1 MSNKVL
7 KTTLLSL
14 TAASLLT
21 TSAYANFTIGTTLS
35 GLGDALTKEA
45 GQLNVHKFDFTS
57 NYTFKVTTLDVVIG
71 KDENATN
78 TSFLTNVVLFKDGL
92 NATYKI
98 ASKPIPSIESIDN
111 NVTVSFTTN
120 DIDVARN
127 EFDGKKN
134 NLYVALE
141 YGNIAETKEGNV
153 IVWLKNLA
161 GLEVKDTTDTTAP
174 EVGEGNLSV
183 ETIEKT
189 KASFLVDQTA
199 PYITEIN
206 ASVYKQANST
216 ITFTFSE
223 DMRKVSDNGSF
234 SLVDGKG
241 DAVAIDGAKLVST
254 PGNFGELT
262 VSQEDVNNS
271 ASGDLTLKYSGT
283 VLKDIFGNELNISR
297 DFNKT
302 LYVDA
307 VKKYK
312 IDNNTTEGNI
322 IEDLSVGVKVFDDN
336 TAPTIETVALDF
348 DDAKKGYIIFSEE
361 VKTPAVGWNTKV
373 FYGAENNDS
382 TSASK
387 YKVTFGTPTLS
398 ENKTKISFDL
408 NETVAND
415 FALRFLDTNSSTRIG
430 DYGENN
436 MSINERN
443 MFTPKT
449 ISFGIL
455 PGWNLV
461 SLDSQTRT
469 TSKRVLETGSVEM
482 IWGYDST
489 NGKWNRFPNDII
501 AGKGYWIKGNKLATD
516 FNGSVKI
523 ADKNDEKAEKYVVDN
538 NLVIKNADAKNKWA
552 LVGVNENNLTWSEA
566 YSQVADNCY
575 GVAIYDYNTS
585 VQQWNVDKNI
595 SGNSGIWVKQDCD
608 DSYNNEQ

>member
-21 TSAYANFTIGTTLS
+21 TSAYAFTIGTDLS

-45 GQLNVHKFDFTS
+45 GTLNVHKFDFTS

-199 PYITEIN
+199 PYITEID
-206 ASVYKQANST
+206 ASVKKQANST

-241 DAVAIDGAKLVST
+241 DAVAINGANLVST
-254 PGNFGELT
+254 PSEIGTLI

-283 VLKDIFGNELNISR
+283 VLKDIFGNELNVSKSF
-297 DFNKT
+297 DKT
-302 LYVDA
+302 IYVDEDSTDI
-307 VKKYK
+307 
-312 IDNNTTEGNI
+312 IDENETI
-322 IEDLSVGVKVFDDN
+322 SVGVKVFDDN

-443 MFTPKT
+443 MFTPAT
-449 ISFGIL
+449 ISFGISE
-455 PGWNLV
+455 GWNLV
-461 SLDSQTRT
+461 SLNSQTRT
-469 TSKRVLETGSVEM
+469 TSKRVLESGSVEM

-552 LVGVNENNLTWSEA
+552 LVGVNENNLTWSDA

-575 GVAIYDYNTS
+575 GVAIYDYNAS
-585 VQQWNVDKNI
+585 AKQWNVDENI
-595 SGNSGIWVKQDCD
+595 SANSGIWVKQDCD

>member
-21 TSAYANFTIGTTLS
+21 TSAYAFTIGTDLS

-45 GQLNVHKFDFTS
+45 GTLNVHKFDFTS

-361 VKTPAVGWNTKV
+361 VKTPTLGWNPKTL
-373 FYGAENNDS
+373 YGSDNYTTS
-382 TSASK
+382 TFN
-387 YKVTFGTPTLS
+387 YNLTFGTSTVV
-398 ENKTKISFDL
+398 ENKTKLPFDL
-408 NETVAND
+408 NQTAENNLTVW
-415 FALRFLDTNSSTRIG
+415 FTETNSSRSIV

-436 MSINERN
+436 MSKNVN
-443 MFTPKT
+443 STFKPAT

-501 AGKGYWIKGNKLATD
+501 AGKGYWIKGNKATAKD
-516 FNGSVKI
+516 FNNTVKI